1 MKPSRCS
8 SSMSP
13 QNRLVTPAE
22 VAALALLLASEDGRG
37 ITGQAIN
44 VDGGSVLY

>member
-1 MKPSRCS
+1 
-8 SSMSP
+8 MSA
-13 QNRLVTPAE
+13 QRRLITPEE

-44 VDGGSVLY
+44 VDGGTVLF